1 MAGDIHNITISVILY
16 IYYYYRNSI
25 HFQPFD
31 YIIQQKLFWKI
42 GQSYSISLIIYFE
55 AYNIVLLGWKNYFLP
70 KHNWSHVKPVH
81 PSYIIYIL

>member
-55 AYNIVLLGWKNYFLP
+55 AYNIVLLVNDGK
-70 KHNWSHVKPVH
+70 
-81 PSYIIYIL
+81 IIFYLNTIGHLLSQYTLRT